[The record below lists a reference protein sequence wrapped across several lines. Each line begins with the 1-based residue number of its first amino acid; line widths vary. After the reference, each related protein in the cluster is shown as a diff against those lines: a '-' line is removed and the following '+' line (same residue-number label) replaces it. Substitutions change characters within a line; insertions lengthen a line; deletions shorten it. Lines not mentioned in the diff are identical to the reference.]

1 MAEPEL
7 SVRDFFAFG
16 NQTAAFLAELEIRK
30 RAAERAQDA
39 HKPRKKGKKA

>member
-16 NQTAAFLAELEIRK
+16 NQTAAFLAEPDLRK
-30 RAAERAQDA
+30 RAAERAQDER
-39 HKPRKKGKKA
+39 KPRKKSKR

>member
-30 RAAERAQDA
+30 HAAERAQDER
-39 HKPRKKGKKA
+39 KPSEKGKKA